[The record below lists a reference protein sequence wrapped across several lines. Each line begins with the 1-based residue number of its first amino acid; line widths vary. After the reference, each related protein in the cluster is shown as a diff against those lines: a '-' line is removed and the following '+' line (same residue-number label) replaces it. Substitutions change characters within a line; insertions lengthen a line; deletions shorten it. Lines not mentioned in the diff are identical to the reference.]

1 MSRSRNLLR
10 QKERLG
16 GYGKGGVLT
25 IMANSERRPGEN
37 QARRKPK
44 DLGNR
49 DAGFINFDVLPS
61 GRLRFT
67 GGHPSDSL
75 LGVRRGEP
83 ISGIGRKRKNS
94 NQGSW

>member
-1 MSRSRNLLR
+1 M
-10 QKERLG
+10 
-16 GYGKGGVLT
+16 T
-25 IMANSERRPGEN
+25 NSERRPGEN
-37 QARRKPK
+37 HAQRKHK
-44 DLGNR
+44 GLGDR
-49 DAGFINFDVLPS
+49 GASSVHFDVLPS

-83 ISGIGRKRKNS
+83 ISGIGRRKKNP